1 MFGILLFSIII
12 MVYKFNKISN
22 EKVEIYFYDLMLL
35 GDLNVNVI
43 GGSVKLI
50 VYKFVLIFKM
60 FYNLIEK
67 YVNIRIDFL
76 VL

>member
-12 MVYKFNKISN
+12 MVYKFYKISN
-22 EKVEIYFYDLMLL
+22 EKVEIYFYDFMLL

>member
-12 MVYKFNKISN
+12 MVYKFYKINN

-67 YVNIRIDFL
+67 YFNIRIDFL

>member
-12 MVYKFNKISN
+12 MVYKFYKISN
-22 EKVEIYFYDLMLL
+22 EKVEIYFYDFMLL

-43 GGSVKLI
+43 GGSVKFI

-67 YVNIRIDFL
+67 YVNIRIDF
-76 VL
+76 